1 MSLRYAILGFL
12 SSTPGTG
19 YDIAREF
26 TDGAG
31 SYWQA
36 LPSQIYPELRELEGL
51 GWIEGDADP
60 EDRMRRRIF
69 RLTPAG
75 DAALQRWVEEVG
87 EYPPERDAE
96 RLRLIF
102 LDRSSPEV
110 IRAHLE
116 HHRAH
121 HENRLAVWLTL
132 RSMVERREQR
142 QLASR
147 LAARPPEEHGLIVQ
161 LKLLALEGNIAR
173 AELEI
178 AWARDAMEHLRL
190 HHLYERKSA
199 E

>member
-26 TDGAG
+26 ADGAG

-36 LPSQIYPELRELEGL
+36 LPSQIYPELRELEAL

-60 EDRMRRRIF
+60 QDRMRRRVF
-69 RLTPAG
+69 NLTPEG

-121 HENRLAVWLTL
+121 HESRLAMWLTL
-132 RSMVERREQR
+132 RSLVERRGLR
-142 QLASR
+142 QLTTR
-147 LAARPPEEHGLIVQ
+147 LAARPAEEHALIVQ
-161 LKLLALEGNIAR
+161 LKVLALEGNIAR

-178 AWARDAMEHLRL
+178 AWARDALEHLRL
-190 HHLYERKSA
+190 HLPCRD
-199 E
+199 